1 MLTPNQFRVNEAWI
15 AIRVNEA
22 FLFVKDWSLRKN
34 RAFI

>member
-22 FLFVKDWSLRKN
+22 FLFVKV
-34 RAFI
+34 IQHQ